1 MPTWF
6 QTKIRYQQQ
15 DDKGKVK
22 TISETYLI
30 DAVSYTDAEARTYDI
45 VARNTPE
52 FNLHGLSRMKLAEV
66 FFEENNA
73 EKWFKAKV
81 SYISFDEKAQ
91 KEKKIPYNMLI
102 NAHNPRE
109 VYDLL
114 IERLG
119 KVQDY
124 EITDINLTNILDV
137 FPYEKEDEIL
147 SKGNFRPLAQV
158 LAEQES

>member
-6 QTKIRYQQQ
+6 QAKIRYQQL
-15 DDKGKVK
+15 DEKERTK
-22 TISETYLI
+22 TINEVYLL

-45 VARNTPE
+45 VSRNVPDFSIT
-52 FNLHGLSRMKLAEV
+52 GLVRMKLAEV
-66 FFEENNA
+66 FFEENGA

-81 SYISFDEKAQ
+81 NYISFDEKAQ
-91 KEKKIPYNMLI
+91 KDKKIPYNMLI

-114 IERLG
+114 VERLG

-124 EITDINLTNILDV
+124 EISDIDLTNILDTY
-137 FPYEKEDEIL
+137 PYDKEQEIL
-147 SKGNFRPLAQV
+147 SKGNFKPLAEV
-158 LAEQES
+158 LAEQEN